1 MVGVSARAI
10 RIGVLDNDPFA
21 LDAMCAMIS
30 AVSKDF
36 RVMWST
42 GSPAVAIEH
51 CHNPHTRPEV
61 LVLDMA
67 LGGITGAD
75 VCRRIRRR
83 TGGTGIVCVTSYSVD
98 VYQREAIASGA
109 QGLFAKERLRT
120 DIAVAIRWAAQGLP
134 ADEQAAVGFRD
145 AQTAYGLLS
154 GTVPAKMSVDMRD
167 IIPREDWEVIEG
179 CHEAIVTPEEWEQ
192 VQDIIDRRPTIMKG
206 NACPFYNLF
215 HGLVYCATC
224 GKSMQVRYEKVGRT
238 GKNRFTGEMREP
250 IDRAYYIC
258 QTYNRLGKNAC
269 TSHKIE
275 ARDLYNLA
283 LKDIQ
288 ELAAQ
293 AMKDA
298 DAFYQRLSSRMERR
312 YLVDASQTEKE
323 RKRLEARNQEIDGMF
338 LSLYTDKAKGVL
350 TEQRFMKLTAALEQ
364 EQEANQKRLH
374 DLAVMQSRADAQ
386 ESEVRTFIKEIRRYA
401 TIEELDEAVL
411 NRLISRILIGEV
423 KKVDG
428 QKVQEVRIVYN
439 FVGEIPEIAA

>member
-167 IIPREDWEVIEG
+167 PLSLREKEILRLYARRLTTDEIAGRRHPPPELVKLFVFGVCFINKVPFVRGMRPR
-179 CHEAIVTPEEWEQ
+179 
-192 VQDIIDRRPTIMKG
+192 
-206 NACPFYNLF
+206 
-215 HGLVYCATC
+215 
-224 GKSMQVRYEKVGRT
+224 VGR
-238 GKNRFTGEMREP
+238 GP
-250 IDRAYYIC
+250 V
-258 QTYNRLGKNAC
+258 
-269 TSHKIE
+269 
-275 ARDLYNLA
+275 
-283 LKDIQ
+283 
-288 ELAAQ
+288 
-293 AMKDA
+293 
-298 DAFYQRLSSRMERR
+298 SSWSSCAPR
-312 YLVDASQTEKE
+312 
-323 RKRLEARNQEIDGMF
+323 
-338 LSLYTDKAKGVL
+338 
-350 TEQRFMKLTAALEQ
+350 
-364 EQEANQKRLH
+364 
-374 DLAVMQSRADAQ
+374 
-386 ESEVRTFIKEIRRYA
+386 
-401 TIEELDEAVL
+401 
-411 NRLISRILIGEV
+411 
-423 KKVDG
+423 
-428 QKVQEVRIVYN
+428 
-439 FVGEIPEIAA
+439 